1 MALQINSTEQSPLF
15 VSNTDIPLSSIYVRF
30 KFIIHPSGKG
40 VICNGIIYQNK
51 SKYQSGSPV
60 GANILTR
67 EIPVPIDVSG
77 GEQADLST
85 IHTKLKTHYEGLGYT
100 VSILDI

>member
-30 KFIIHPSGKG
+30 KFTILPSGKG
-40 VICNGIIYQNK
+40 VVCNGIIYQNK
-51 SKYQSGSPV
+51 SKFESKSPV
-60 GANILTR
+60 GANIFTR
-67 EIPVPIDVSG
+67 EIPIPIDVSA
-77 GEQADLST
+77 GEQPDLST
-85 IHTKLKTHYEGLGYT
+85 IHNKLKTHYENLGYT